1 MSSINVTYKS
11 LSDVDSITIE
21 DLNINIG
28 SLSILEDTYFNIAKG
43 INYGLVS
50 PNGHGKTTLL
60 KTLAYK
66 IPIKNI
72 NIHMVKQE
80 NTNSDLSVIDELLSS
95 HNKYNEFIK
104 KESELNKI
112 INDSNQSDDEILQAT
127 NQLDKL
133 YTDAKQYNLLSIKSN
148 IMFL

>member
-66 IPIKNI
+66 IPIINI

-80 NTNSDLSVIDELLSS
+80 NTNSILIITNLICWLLVSWLRLLKFPTVS
-95 HNKYNEFIK
+95 LDFDTDFIITI
-104 KESELNKI
+104 SF
-112 INDSNQSDDEILQAT
+112 
-127 NQLDKL
+127 KL
-133 YTDAKQYNLLSIKSN
+133 R
-148 IMFL
+148 

>member
-66 IPIKNI
+66 IPITNI

-104 KESELNKI
+104 KESELNNAI
-112 INDSNQSDDEILQAT
+112 INR
-127 NQLDKL
+127 KL
-133 YTDAKQYNLLSIKSN
+133 NRSQHIAIHVHT
-148 IMFL
+148 